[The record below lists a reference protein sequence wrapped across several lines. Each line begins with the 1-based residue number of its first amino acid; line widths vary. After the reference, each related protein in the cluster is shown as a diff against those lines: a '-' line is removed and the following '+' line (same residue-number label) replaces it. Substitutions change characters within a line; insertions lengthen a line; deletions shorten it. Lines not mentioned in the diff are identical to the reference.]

1 MNSKLKV
8 LSWVLRIVSAAI
20 LLQTLFFKFT
30 GAAES
35 VYIFET
41 VGMEP
46 FGRYATGVAE
56 LLASILLFVP
66 GLTWLGAFIAA
77 GVMTGAILSHLTVL
91 GIEVQGDG
99 GLLFA
104 MAVVVL
110 ISSLVLLY
118 MNRKDI
124 PVIGKKTGNGLNV

>member
-1 MNSKLKV
+1 MSSKLKV
-8 LSWVLRIVSAAI
+8 LSWVLRLVSAAI
-20 LLQTLFFKFT
+20 LLQTLFFKFS
-30 GAAES
+30 GAPES

-46 FGRYATGVAE
+46 LGRYATGIAE
-56 LLASILLFVP
+56 LLASILFFIP

-77 GVMTGAILSHLTVL
+77 GTMAGAIISHFTVL
-91 GIEVQGDG
+91 GIEVQNDG

-104 MAVVVL
+104 MAVVVF

-118 MNRKDI
+118 MNRADI
-124 PVIGKKTGNGLNV
+124 PVIGEKIGNSS